1 MDGLLFII
9 FSIFIIVIVYAFYPW
24 IQWRIQP
31 FLTKAPNTLE
41 IVSLDEHVSTIEPVE
56 QTWAI
61 TDFFKRFVLYISQ
74 PILHGFA

>member
-9 FSIFIIVIVYAFYPW
+9 FGIFIILLVYACYPW

-31 FLTKAPNTLE
+31 FLTKANTE
-41 IVSLDEHVSTIEPVE
+41 IVPLEEYSPKTIPVE
-56 QTWAI
+56 KSWAI

-74 PILHGFA
+74 PILHGFS